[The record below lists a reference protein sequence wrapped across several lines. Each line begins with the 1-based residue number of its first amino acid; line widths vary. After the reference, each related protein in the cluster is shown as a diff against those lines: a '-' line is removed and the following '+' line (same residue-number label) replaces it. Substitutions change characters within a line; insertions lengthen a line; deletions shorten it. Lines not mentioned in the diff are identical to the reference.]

1 MLIISGKMAMK
12 PELKKILIDGKK
24 RYVLDNCVFVNT
36 SGRGKNN
43 VPVNI
48 SAWDKNATY
57 IAENFGKGDKICL
70 VGIEKLD
77 SIKIKNKT
85 YGICTFTVIKIID
98 SKIYKAINGILTAL
112 ITRIINCTD
121 IVAENILNPEL
132 LQRSVDKES
141 DQDTEKEN
149 IESADDLDDKE
160 DDLNIPDPDEDKV
173 LDEENSDPDADNLS
187 DTDPEE
193 DIQVDTDQEAAE
205 ENEDDWSPAREPSAY
220 YILDFSYVKKENY
233 HS

>member
-1 MLIISGKMAMK
+1 MLIISGRLAME
-12 PELKKILIDGKK
+12 PVAKKVTIEGKK
-24 RYVLDNCVFVNT
+24 RVVLDNCVFVNT
-36 SGRGKNN
+36 AGRVKNN

-57 IAENFGKGDKICL
+57 IAQNFGKSEKIHL

-77 SIKIKNKT
+77 NIRIKNKT

-112 ITRIINCTD
+112 ITRIINCSD

-132 LQRSVDKES
+132 LQRDES
-141 DQDTEKEN
+141 QEPDQDTEKEN
-149 IESADDLDDKE
+149 LDAEDEADDKE
-160 DDLNIPDPDEDKV
+160 NNLNDLDEDLI
-173 LDEENSDPDADNLS
+173 LDENTEEVPETDIVTDGGFEEEIEDDSDQLS
-187 DTDPEE
+187 PEE
-193 DIQVDTDQEAAE
+193 DE
-205 ENEDDWSPAREPSAY
+205 EDDWSPREPSAY
-220 YILDFSYVKKENY
+220 YVLDFSYVKKENY

>member
-1 MLIISGKMAMK
+1 MLIISGRLAME
-12 PELKKILIDGKK
+12 PVAKKVTIEGKK
-24 RYVLDNCVFVNT
+24 RVVLDNCVFVNT
-36 SGRGKNN
+36 AGRVKNS

-57 IAENFGKGDKICL
+57 IAKYFGKNEKIHL

-77 SIKIKNKT
+77 NIRIKNKT

-112 ITRIINCTD
+112 ITRIINCSD

-132 LQRSVDKES
+132 LQRDES
-141 DQDTEKEN
+141 REPDQDTEKEN
-149 IESADDLDDKE
+149 LEAE
-160 DDLNIPDPDEDKV
+160 DDSDDNENDLNDHDEDLV
-173 LDEENSDPDADNLS
+173 LDENTEEEPETDIVTDGDLEEEIEADSDQLS
-187 DTDPEE
+187 PEE
-193 DIQVDTDQEAAE
+193 DE
-205 ENEDDWSPAREPSAY
+205 EDDDWSPREPSAY
-220 YILDFSYVKKENY
+220 YVLDFSYAKKENY